1 MNVNIKNTSLT
12 ITRASDIIDNIK
24 HKKLASN
31 SL

>member
-1 MNVNIKNTSLT
+1 MNIKNIGLT
-12 ITRASDIIDNIK
+12 IIRASDIIDNIK